1 MAAKTKREADG
12 ISLSPFQTDEFQQKK
27 IQRSDFDTRKKIQ
40 DKSFFVFQLLRRRFR
55 VF

>member
-27 IQRSDFDTRKKIQ
+27 QNPEI
-40 DKSFFVFQLLRRRFR
+40 
-55 VF
+55 